1 MNPNDA
7 YHADTSRVSH
17 SMLEIYRRS
26 PAEYHGRFE
35 TGEIPKPAATADQKL
50 GSMVHVATLEPM
62 EFDNLYTVAD
72 LGCKR
77 RSGKAWDECCEKAA
91 GLGSEPILQSQVNQA
106 YEMACAV
113 DRHPEAAK
121 LLNADPISYREE
133 PIYWTDET
141 GLECKAKPDVLIKG
155 AKTICVD
162 LKTAADP
169 SPEGFA
175 GYFLLDD
182 ETRRAGAIWNWGYHR
197 QAAWYLDG
205 LEANNCQKGEWIFIV
220 VGKSVPHDVYVYRLD
235 PAYVEIGRGQ
245 NTHDICNLARS
256 IVSDDWTAPG
266 QNELQTIQPPKW
278 AREG

>member
-17 SMLEIYRRS
+17 SMLEVYRES
-26 PAEYHGRFE
+26 PAKYHGRFE
-35 TGEIPKPAATADQKL
+35 TGTIPKPAATAGQIL
-50 GSMVHVATLEPM
+50 GLIVHCLVLEPE
-62 EFDNLYTVAD
+62 EFSHRYVVSDCAD
-72 LGCKR
+72 RRGNKWKR
-77 RSGKAWDECCEKAA
+77 ATATAEEQNKEC
-91 GLGSEPILQSQVNQA
+91 LLPSQVEPA
-106 YEMACAV
+106 KAMADAV
-113 DRHPEAAK
+113 LAHPEAAK
-121 LLNADPISYREE
+121 LLSADPISYREE
-133 PIYWTDET
+133 PIYWTDDT
-141 GLECKAKPDVLIKG
+141 GLKCKAKPDILIKG
-155 AKTICVD
+155 AQTICVD

-182 ETRRAGAIWNWGYHR
+182 ETRRAGAIWSWGYHR

-205 LEANNCQKGEWIFIV
+205 LEANYYQKGEWIFIV
-220 VGKSVPHDVYVYRLD
+220 VGKAPPHDVYVYRLD

-266 QNELQTIQPPKW
+266 QSELQTIQPPKW